1 MTSVNVLEKM
11 EEMRKQEV
19 QFRNKK
25 RELENKIKDLAMQV
39 RY

>member
-11 EEMRKQEV
+11 EEMRKQDV

-25 RELENKIKDLAMQV
+25 RELESKIKDLTMEV